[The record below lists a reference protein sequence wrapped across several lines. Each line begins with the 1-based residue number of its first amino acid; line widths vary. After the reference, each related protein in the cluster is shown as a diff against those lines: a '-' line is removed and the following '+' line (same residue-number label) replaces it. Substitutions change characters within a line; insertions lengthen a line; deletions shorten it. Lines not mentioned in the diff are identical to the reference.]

1 MREGLLGDRVGCRK
15 CLLGGGGGASSW
27 RRREVRPGCGSAS
40 FPADF
45 PTPLPTRV
53 WSRLLLPLDLQP
65 IGWAEAQP
73 LGSSAGAP
81 VPWRAVSPR
90 VASRLLVLH
99 QRHCLPARPSLG
111 ALAPEFLGLVYLRV
125 LVSGA
130 RFSVTAD
137 QVFTGPYQPRVA
149 KVPLPGQ
156 GRLVRTRL
164 SILHHVH
171 LMPKVPY
178 CANTHSTPAAHQ
190 ALFGCLGLSSC

>member
-90 VASRLLVLH
+90 VASRLLVLN
-99 QRHCLPARPSLG
+99 QRHCLPARPSFG

-149 KVPLPGQ
+149 KVPPPQ
-156 GRLVRTRL
+156 G
-164 SILHHVH
+164 
-171 LMPKVPY
+171 KVG
-178 CANTHSTPAAHQ
+178 
-190 ALFGCLGLSSC
+190 LFGLGSPSSTMCTLCLKSRIAQTRTLRPRCTRPSLVAWG